1 MSILGGLA
9 SSVQSVGCDHQGKFS
24 EDDSC
29 RGDER
34 GVGSYPDSDCQE
46 GTFRVAES
54 DLLGLEC
61 QNETRGDAED
71 ADDAREDN

>member
-24 EDDSC
+24 ED
-29 RGDER
+29 